1 MNYLV
6 IVAAGFILATVAVAI
21 VSPFENLPRPA
32 PREATFEPA
41 AAPPV
46 DVTEEPDSYADE
58 PEEIADSYEAGDS
71 DEDPVDDGDAAD
83 DYSYGGGP
91 SADPPID
98 WPDGEAPPP

>member
-6 IVAAGFILATVAVAI
+6 IVAAGFILATVAVAV

-32 PREATFEPA
+32 PQPTFEPA

-46 DVTEEPDSYADE
+46 DVTEESESYGDE
-58 PEEIADSYEAGDS
+58 PEEIADSSEAGDS
-71 DEDPVDDGDAAD
+71 DEEPVDDGDTAD
-83 DYSYGGGP
+83 DYSYGGGS

-98 WPDGEAPPP
+98 WPDGEAPPR